1 MTKSRIIFLSITVF
15 LTVALL
21 YVLVKVPLGNDIV
34 YFKNSKCQY
43 SSAEKALTHRLPI
56 SDFINSDS
64 TIDCNTFFNQ
74 ISFCHPVGFSQD
86 FDSLSIFL
94 GDDRRAEDLLT
105 KILTTDLHENNKN
118 DFLGFQPNE
127 LMKYIVFSE
136 RVSCQNTDRRYKY
149 FYQGVQYYWMNM
161 VSNHLNKLVLENS
174 DYRFNPMFRVL
185 VSRCA
190 QNDYHVSLEFT
201 ALEKVVS
208 YFIDGKYSYVW
219 GRIWLR
225 TSLGQKTMIF
235 FAFTITLLSYIIS
248 LSLLYRFV
256 KFKIKKS

>member
-1 MTKSRIIFLSITVF
+1 
-15 LTVALL
+15 
-21 YVLVKVPLGNDIV
+21 
-34 YFKNSKCQY
+34 
-43 SSAEKALTHRLPI
+43 
-56 SDFINSDS
+56 
-64 TIDCNTFFNQ
+64 
-74 ISFCHPVGFSQD
+74 
-86 FDSLSIFL
+86 
-94 GDDRRAEDLLT
+94 
-105 KILTTDLHENNKN
+105 
-118 DFLGFQPNE
+118 
-127 LMKYIVFSE
+127 
-136 RVSCQNTDRRYKY
+136 
-149 FYQGVQYYWMNM
+149 M

-235 FAFTITLLSYIIS
+235 FAFSITLFSYIIS
-248 LSLLYRFV
+248 LFLLYRFV